1 MAKVGAVASVKKT
14 TKTANTPVQAA
25 PVQQPVPQAAP
36 TGMAMTPQNVTAYTA
51 PTQYVPTPEEN
62 YTSKM
67 SNNALRRFAED
78 KAWDKRYNDYY
89 IPERQLTK
97 NRAEEDRSMSGS
109 YLKKQQID
117 DFLRMHPEV
126 PGRAIDW
133 QRQFYAGKRAMAQ
146 PTVDQNFFDLWLLAN
161 GIKF

>member
-1 MAKVGAVASVKKT
+1 MAKVGAAASVKKT
-14 TKTANTPVQAA
+14 TKTANAPVQAA
-25 PVQQPVPQAAP
+25 PVQQTVPQAAP
-36 TGMAMTPQNVTAYTA
+36 TGMAMTPQTVTAYTA

-78 KAWDKRYNDYY
+78 KAWDKRYNDYFV
-89 IPERQLTK
+89 PEKQLMK

-109 YLKKQQID
+109 YLKKQQIN

-126 PGRAIDW
+126 PARAIDW
-133 QRQFYAGKRAMAQ
+133 QRTAQAGNRAIGS

-161 GIKF
+161 GIRF